1 MTTIIET
8 SDGTRA
14 QALHTTVPINLAL
27 EYELGKSHNNI
38 SLSQDILGEMLL
50 AYQHV

>member
-14 QALHTTVPINLAL
+14 QALHATVPINLAL
-27 EYELGKSHNNI
+27 EYEFGMSHNINV
-38 SLSQDILGEMLL
+38 SQDIFGEMLL
-50 AYQHV
+50 PYQHV